1 MTKFKFEIEIATDIV
16 MEELNIDYKIVQ
28 KHIKGDV
35 EEAIRNYGLDVLG
48 VKCIEE

>member
-16 MEELNIDYKIVQ
+16 MEELNIDYRVVQ
-28 KHIKGDV
+28 ENIKYDV

-48 VKCIEE
+48 VECIEE